1 MTPFTKF
8 SQVKPILDKAMN
20 SNDTRYYVKNLSGSK
35 SFNKTHV
42 YVYKGLIIDVIP
54 DSDLISSLTIF

>member
-1 MTPFTKF
+1 
-8 SQVKPILDKAMN
+8 MN
-20 SNDTRYYVKNLSGSK
+20 SDDTRYYVKNLSGSK

-54 DSDLISSLTIF
+54 DSDLISSLTIFW